1 MNRII
6 KTNDIKSNCLLVNS
20 TEHCDCIEHIEY
32 TRHTGNTGNTG
43 HTGHTRHNESINLVE
58 NNYHDK
64 NPSYDFKTVCF
75 KENVLLKREKSCNIF
90 LLQFNLENMN
100 KNLHDIINLNMYNL
114 LFNLNR
120 DNIEKIEIK
129 KWNSSSEVEV
139 LFLFKPFGKDL
150 GVKPKYM
157 YVKTTANISDHKHV
171 YTSIDIDYP
180 NIEELK
186 NYEKVKNAISTMIV
200 NFESN
205 YKININYVF
214 KFDLIQSLPI
224 YMENILGLIMKKMF
238 LNLKKFIELV

>member
-1 MNRII
+1 MNTTNKMNR
-6 KTNDIKSNCLLVNS
+6 TNDTNLNSLFINSIESN
-20 TEHCDCIEHIEY
+20 D
-32 TRHTGNTGNTG
+32 HTIPI
-43 HTGHTRHNESINLVE
+43 ESINAVE
-58 NNYHDK
+58 NIHYDK
-64 NPSYDFKTVCF
+64 NTCYDFKTVCF

-90 LLQFNLENMN
+90 LLQFNLENTN

-114 LFNLNR
+114 LFTLNR

-129 KWNSSSEVEV
+129 KWNSSNEVEV

-157 YVKTTANISDHKHV
+157 YVKTTANISNDKHV

-180 NIEELK
+180 NLEEVK

-200 NFESN
+200 NFDSDH
-205 YKININYVF
+205 KININYIF

-238 LNLKKFIELV
+238 LNLKNFIELV